1 MSPEAAEQCGEVIG
15 GHGIGTGEQDPLR
28 LASVARHGRVSNG
41 GVESMSVEPNARDR
55 PVGVGQP
62 APDSGAADSRSLA
75 GVVPADGRW
84 LMAAAVLAGVF
95 VGQSLF
101 AATRWS
107 LCNDEAKHLVTGW
120 YALRGDCCRGIDN
133 TPGTAVW
140 ALPIVA
146 AGYPPPDGLPGG
158 DAHELGHS
166 WLCRSPLLDP
176 LLFRARCLT
185 IGAGLVMAGPTAAA
199 ITAFLIAFDPNLVA
213 HFSLVSP
220 DALLAAAVVGG
231 VIACERWIRTPS
243 IARGAVMGLAVGAAV
258 VAKLSGLLLVPA
270 VAIIGSGAAIL
281 KSAANGWRLPPRT
294 AGTVAGSI
302 TAACLVAGAVVWAA
316 YGCHLTSDL
325 PFVGLPG
332 FLAGLEGSRRMAREG
347 MVTFFCGAV
356 GQHFPGYFFAV
367 LGLKTP
373 LAVLAA
379 WGLGAAAAAR
389 RGVPPLAAIAAVT
402 AGVFFGVAAA
412 SRLNIGVR
420 HILPVYPLLAIATG
434 VLLGPLLRRPTSAAA
449 AASVASRAARR
460 WSLGAVV
467 LAAWLAADTAV
478 TAPHYLSYFNQFVR
492 GPADR
497 VRYLGDSN
505 VDWGQDLKHLKA
517 TLDRLGLDEV
527 LLAYF
532 GNTDPG
538 HYRIRYQ
545 NVPGTL
551 FAESAGDHV
560 VSDRREVLAVS
571 VMNLQGTFLL
581 DPGSF
586 RWLLDREPLA
596 VAGRSIYLY
605 DITGDAEAH
614 ARLVPLYEQ
623 YGLPGLAE
631 AERRKAI
638 RYALER

>member
-1 MSPEAAEQCGEVIG
+1 MGDEPSGYEAPSSDDGRSSED
-15 GHGIGTGEQDPLR
+15 H
-28 LASVARHGRVSNG
+28 ARG
-41 GVESMSVEPNARDR
+41 
-55 PVGVGQP
+55 
-62 APDSGAADSRSLA
+62 SGATPGVAAA
-75 GVVPADGRW
+75 GSRW
-84 LMAAAVLAGVF
+84 LVATIVLAAAFLVQGLLAA
-95 VGQSLF
+95 S
-101 AATRWS
+101 RWS

-120 YALRGDCCRGIDN
+120 YALRGHCCLGIDN
-133 TPGTAVW
+133 TPGTALW
-140 ALPIVA
+140 ALPLIA
-146 AGYPPPDGLPGG
+146 AGYPSPDGLPGS
-158 DAHELGHS
+158 DAHELGHY

-185 IGAGLVMAGPTAAA
+185 IGAGLVMLAGASVAAWRAAGPAAA
-199 ITAFLIAFDPNLVA
+199 AVTAFLIAVDPNIVA

-220 DALLAAAVVGG
+220 DALLAAAVVAA
-231 VIACERWIRTPS
+231 VIACERWIRAPS
-243 IARGAVMGLAVGAAV
+243 IARAAVMGLAVGAAV

-270 VAIIGSGAAIL
+270 LALFGFSGLIWKTAAHGWRPPPGAAARI
-281 KSAANGWRLPPRT
+281 
-294 AGTVAGSI
+294 AGSI
-302 TAACLVAGAVVWAA
+302 AAAGLVAGAVVWAG
-316 YGCHLTSDL
+316 YGCHLTSDP
-325 PFVGLPG
+325 PFIGLPG

-347 MVTFFCGAV
+347 MVTFFWGEV

-373 LAVLAA
+373 LAVLAT
-379 WGLGAAAAAR
+379 WGLAGVAAAR
-389 RGVPPLAAIAAVT
+389 RGAPPLALLAAMT

-420 HILPVYPLLAIATG
+420 HILPIYPLLAIATG
-434 VLLGPLLRRPTSAAA
+434 VLLGPLLRMARSQGTVAIASRTGRGWSLAAA
-449 AASVASRAARR
+449 
-460 WSLGAVV
+460 V
-467 LAAWLAADTAV
+467 LAVWLTADTAL

-492 GPADR
+492 GPAGR
-497 VRYLGDSN
+497 LRYLGDSN
-505 VDWGQDLKHLKA
+505 IDWGQDLKHLKT

-571 VMNLQGTFLL
+571 AMNLQGTFLL
-581 DPGSF
+581 DPRSF

-623 YGLPGLAE
+623 YGLRGLAE
-631 AERRKAI
+631 VERRKAA
-638 RYALER
+638 RYGRTPAGR